1 VPHHSSSG
9 PSARFTAIAALAG
22 ALAAFATPAAAQ
34 VLDDVVKLAIT
45 NDQSSIYSAAGG
57 YGVVIAAQMAVE
69 DFGGTVL
76 GKKIEVVFAD
86 NQNKPDVGVGI
97 VNRWLD
103 TDHVDVIVDGGS
115 SAVGMAV
122 QAVTREKNKLFL
134 ITGSGTTALTND
146 NCSPV
151 GFQWSWDTYGL
162 ASGTATT
169 LAKQGLD
176 SWFFITADYTFGQ
189 VLEAQAGEIA
199 QKYGAKVLG
208 SVRAPF
214 NTADFSSFLLQAK
227 ASNAKVVAL
236 ANAGGDA
243 STSIKQAHEFGLTR
257 GGQKLAALFLNIT
270 DVHALGLDTA
280 QGLVITTSF
289 YWDRTHASRAF
300 GKRFLDR
307 AKNAPTF
314 LQAGA
319 YSAVT
324 HYLKAVKEAGTD
336 ATGPVAA
343 QMKKMKINDP
353 MTENGWIR
361 EDGRVM
367 RDFYVVQVKTPA
379 ESKAPWD
386 YYTVVGKVAAE
397 DAALPLSRS
406 TCKLVQK

>member
-1 VPHHSSSG
+1 VVVGHLWAASVPRRHSPNRVS
-9 PSARFTAIAALAG
+9 TAG
-22 ALAAFATPAAAQ
+22 
-34 VLDDVVKLAIT
+34 
-45 NDQSSIYSAAGG
+45 
-57 YGVVIAAQMAVE
+57 
-69 DFGGTVL
+69 
-76 GKKIEVVFAD
+76 
-86 NQNKPDVGVGI
+86 
-97 VNRWLD
+97 
-103 TDHVDVIVDGGS
+103 
-115 SAVGMAV
+115 
-122 QAVTREKNKLFL
+122 
-134 ITGSGTTALTND
+134 
-146 NCSPV
+146 
-151 GFQWSWDTYGL
+151 
-162 ASGTATT
+162 
-169 LAKQGLD
+169 
-176 SWFFITADYTFGQ
+176 FITADYTFGQ

-199 QKYGAKVLG
+199 ARRQSLG
-208 SVRAPF
+208 SRAPF
-214 NTADFSSFLLQAK
+214 NTADFSSFPLQAK

-243 STSIKQAHEFGLTR
+243 RPRSSRRTWASR

-280 QGLVITTSF
+280 QGLVIFTSF
-289 YWDRTHASRAF
+289 YWDRTDASRAS
-300 GKRFLDR
+300 KRSST
-307 AKNAPTF
+307 APRTRRPSCRPAF
-314 LQAGA
+314 PAPR
-319 YSAVT
+319 T
-324 HYLKAVKEAGTD
+324 HYLKAIKEAGTD